1 MTMDEKIKIR
11 DFMNLPKD
19 DIEAK
24 KALMTMDKEDIID
37 RHLSRNKEEF
47 NIRRKIILW
56 FIYSLALNLIL
67 FGLLVLLT
75 CSIIEYF
82 I

>member
-1 MTMDEKIKIR
+1 MDEKIKIR

-37 RHLSRNKEEF
+37 RHLSINKEEL
-47 NIRRKIILW
+47 NTRRKIILW
-56 FIYSLALNLIL
+56 FISSLALNLIL

>member
-1 MTMDEKIKIR
+1 MDEKIKIR
-11 DFMNLPKD
+11 DFMDLPKD